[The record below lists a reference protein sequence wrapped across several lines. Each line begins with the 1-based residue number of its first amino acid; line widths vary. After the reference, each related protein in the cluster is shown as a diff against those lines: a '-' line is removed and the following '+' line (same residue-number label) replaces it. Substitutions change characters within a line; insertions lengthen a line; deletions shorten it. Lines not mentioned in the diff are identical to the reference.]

1 MGFFDEDDRKFNIGD
16 RVKVKY
22 REQEG
27 YITDINGDL
36 YTVSL
41 DDGMFIDSCY
51 EDVSLDDGMFIDS
64 CYEDELERY

>member
-27 YITDINGDL
+27 YITDIKKDIL
-36 YTVSL
+36 QILMETYIL
-41 DDGMFIDSCY
+41 F
-51 EDVSLDDGMFIDS
+51 L
-64 CYEDELERY
+64 

>member
-1 MGFFDEDDRKFNIGD
+1 MGFFDEDDRKFNVGD

-41 DDGMFIDSCY
+41 DEGMFIESY
-51 EDVSLDDGMFIDS
+51 
-64 CYEDELERY
+64 YEDELDAIVNKDEFLQNPGYN

>member
-41 DDGMFIDSCY
+41 DDGMFIDSYY
-51 EDVSLDDGMFIDS
+51 EN
-64 CYEDELERY
+64 ELERY

>member
-1 MGFFDEDDRKFNIGD
+1 MGFFDSDESKFSVGD

-27 YITDINGDL
+27 YITDINRDL

-41 DDGMFIDSCY
+41 DDGMFIDSY
-51 EDVSLDDGMFIDS
+51 
-64 CYEDELERY
+64 YEDELERW

>member
-1 MGFFDEDDRKFNIGD
+1 MGFFDSDESKFNVGD

-41 DDGMFIDSCY
+41 DYGMFIDSY
-51 EDVSLDDGMFIDS
+51 
-64 CYEDELERY
+64 YEDELERW

>member
-1 MGFFDEDDRKFNIGD
+1 MGFFDSDESKFSVGD

-27 YITDINGDL
+27 YITDINGDF

-41 DDGMFIDSCY
+41 HDGEYVDSYYVDDLESC
-51 EDVSLDDGMFIDS
+51 
-64 CYEDELERY
+64 

>member
-1 MGFFDEDDRKFNIGD
+1 MGFFDEDDRKFNVGD

-36 YTVSL
+36 YIVSL
-41 DDGMFIDSCY
+41 DDGIFIDSY
-51 EDVSLDDGMFIDS
+51 
-64 CYEDELERY
+64 YEDELERY